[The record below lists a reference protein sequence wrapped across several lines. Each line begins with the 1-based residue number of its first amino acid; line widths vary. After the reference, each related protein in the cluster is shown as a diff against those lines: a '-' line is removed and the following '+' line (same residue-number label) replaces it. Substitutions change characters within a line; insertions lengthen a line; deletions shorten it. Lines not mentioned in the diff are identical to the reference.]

1 MFFLS
6 LLLLGS
12 TLWIVIDF
20 FFFFIVH
27 LKRVRSRSFSL
38 RQSDFHL
45 YTYV

>member
-20 FFFFIVH
+20 SYGRIVH
-27 LKRVRSRSFSL
+27 LKRVRSRSFPL

-45 YTYV
+45 YTS